1 MELMALSDIA
11 RRTGIPAP
19 TARRYAA
26 LFKDYFSGRRLG
38 RMTRYPEDAVPI
50 FLRVSELYGQ
60 GRITAEI
67 EEMLRR
73 EFPRTIEVG
82 PATEHMALPAVPP
95 ELSAM
100 LPGNLTEVLTEALS
114 DALSEALASSLS
126 SFGETLDALADQK
139 SSLDTHQS
147 DIAKLKDGFVLLAR
161 NLKRLARRDQ
171 ADTVA
176 QIVRIQ
182 ERMRNM
188 EPKLAVMEEITLTLT
203 SDNAD
208 MKARLSAQEVELQRL
223 REDRQR
229 LETIL
234 KRLNG
239 LPA

>member
-26 LFKDYFSGRRLG
+26 LFKDFFSGRRLG
-38 RMTRYPEDAVPI
+38 RMTRYPEEAVPV

-82 PATEHMALPAVPP
+82 PASEQMALPAVPP
-95 ELSAM
+95 ELSSM
-100 LPGNLTEVLTEALS
+100 LPANLTEVLTEALS
-114 DALSEALASSLS
+114 DALSEALASSLNQ
-126 SFGETLDALADQK
+126 FGETLDCLAEQK
-139 SSLDTHQS
+139 TSLEAHQT

-161 NLKRLARRDQ
+161 NIKRLAQRDQ
-171 ADTVA
+171 ADTVSQLA
-176 QIVRIQ
+176 RIH
-182 ERMRNM
+182 ERMRLM
-188 EPKLAVMEEITLTLT
+188 EPKLAVMEEISLTLT

-208 MKARLSAQEVELQRL
+208 LKARLSAQEVELQRL

-229 LETIL
+229 LEDIL
-234 KRLNG
+234 KRMNG
-239 LPA
+239 LPT

>member
-1 MELMALSDIA
+1 MALSDIA

-26 LFKDYFSGRRLG
+26 LFKDFFQGRRLG
-38 RMTRYPEDAVPI
+38 RMTRYPEGALPV

-67 EEMLRR
+67 EDILRR

-82 PATEHMALPAVPP
+82 PASEQMALPAVPP
-95 ELSAM
+95 EVSAM
-100 LPGNLTEVLTEALS
+100 LPANLTEVLSEALS
-114 DALSEALASSLS
+114 DALSDALASSLN

-139 SSLDTHQS
+139 SSLETHQS

-176 QIVRIQ
+176 QIARIQ

-208 MKARLSAQEVELQRL
+208 MKASLSAQEVELQRL

>member
-26 LFKDYFSGRRLG
+26 LFKDFLSGRRLG
-38 RMTRYPEDAVPI
+38 RMTRYPEDAVPV
-50 FLRVSELYGQ
+50 FLRISELYGQ

-67 EEMLRR
+67 EDMLRR

-82 PATEHMALPAVPP
+82 PATEPYALPSISQ
-95 ELSAM
+95 ELST
-100 LPGNLTEVLTEALS
+100 LPGNLTEILTDALS
-114 DALSEALASSLS
+114 DALSEALATSLS
-126 SFGETLDALADQK
+126 SFGETLETLANQK
-139 SSLDTHQS
+139 QSLDGQQS
-147 DIAKLKDGFVLLAR
+147 DITKLKNGFVLLAR
-161 NLKRLARRDQ
+161 NIKRLATRDQ
-171 ADTVA
+171 ADIVT
-176 QIVRIQ
+176 QISRILD
-182 ERMRNM
+182 RLRLM

-229 LETIL
+229 LEAIL
-234 KRLNG
+234 KNASG
-239 LPA
+239 LPT

>member
-1 MELMALSDIA
+1 MALSDIA

-26 LFKDYFSGRRLG
+26 LFKDFFSGRRLG
-38 RMTRYPEDAVPI
+38 RMTRYPEAAVAV
-50 FLRVSELYGQ
+50 FLRISELYGQ

-67 EEMLRR
+67 EEILRR

-82 PATEHMALPAVPP
+82 PASEQMALPAVPP
-95 ELSAM
+95 ELSSM
-100 LPGNLTEVLTEALS
+100 LPGNLTEVLT
-114 DALSEALASSLS
+114 DALSEALSASLNR
-126 SFGETLDALADQK
+126 FGETLDAVAEQK
-139 SSLDTHQS
+139 TSLDTHQT
-147 DIAKLKDGFVLLAR
+147 DIAKLKNGFVLLAR

-176 QIVRIQ
+176 QMTRLQ
-182 ERMRNM
+182 ERMRLI

-208 MKARLSAQEVELQRL
+208 LKARLSAQEVELQRL
-223 REDRQR
+223 RDDRQR
-229 LETIL
+229 LEEIL

>member
-11 RRTGIPAP
+11 RSTGIPAP

-26 LFKDYFSGRRLG
+26 LFKDYFQGRRLG
-38 RMTRYPEDAVPI
+38 RMTRYPEEALPV

-67 EEMLRR
+67 EDILRR

-82 PATEHMALPAVPP
+82 PASEQMALPPVPP
-95 ELSAM
+95 EVSAM
-100 LPGNLTEVLTEALS
+100 LPANLTEVLSEALS
-114 DALSEALASSLS
+114 DALSEALSASLDR
-126 SFGETLDALADQK
+126 FGETLETLADQK
-139 SSLDTHQS
+139 SSLDLQQS
-147 DIAKLKDGFVLLAR
+147 DITKLKNGFVLLAR

-171 ADTVA
+171 ADTVSA
-176 QIVRIQ
+176 IARIQ
-182 ERMRNM
+182 DRMRNM

-208 MKARLSAQEVELQRL
+208 LKARLAAQEVELQRL

-229 LETIL
+229 LENIL
-234 KRLNG
+234 KNISG
-239 LPA
+239 LPG

>member
-26 LFKDYFSGRRLG
+26 LFKDFFSGRRLG
-38 RMTRYPEDAVPI
+38 RMTRYPEDAVPV

-67 EEMLRR
+67 EEILRR

-82 PATEHMALPAVPP
+82 PAGEHMALPAVPP
-95 ELSAM
+95 ELSS
-100 LPGNLTEVLTEALS
+100 LPGNLTDILTDALS
-114 DALSEALASSLS
+114 DALSEALSSSLNR
-126 SFGETLDALADQK
+126 FGETLDALADQK
-139 SSLDTHQS
+139 SHLDVQQS
-147 DIAKLKDGFVLLAR
+147 DISKLKNGFVLLAR

-171 ADTVA
+171 SDTMT
-176 QIVRIQ
+176 QIIRIQ

-208 MKARLSAQEVELQRL
+208 LKARLSAQEVELQRL

-229 LETIL
+229 LEDIL

-239 LPA
+239 LPV

>member
-1 MELMALSDIA
+1 MALSDIA

-26 LFKDYFSGRRLG
+26 LFKDFFQGRRLG
-38 RMTRYPEDAVPI
+38 RMTRYPEEALPV

-67 EEMLRR
+67 EEILRR
-73 EFPRTIEVG
+73 EFSRTIEVG
-82 PATEHMALPAVPP
+82 PASEQMALPAVPS
-95 ELSAM
+95 ELAAM

-114 DALSEALASSLS
+114 DALSEALNSSLNR
-126 SFGETLDALADQK
+126 FGETLEALADQK
-139 SSLDTHQS
+139 SSLEGQQS
-147 DIAKLKDGFVLLAR
+147 DITKLKNGFVLLAR
-161 NLKRLARRDQ
+161 NLKSLAKRDQ

-176 QIVRIQ
+176 QIARIQ
-182 ERMRNM
+182 ERMRHM

-208 MKARLSAQEVELQRL
+208 LKARLSAQEVELQRL

>member
-1 MELMALSDIA
+1 MELIALSDIA

-38 RMTRYPEDAVPI
+38 RMTRYPEDAVQI

-67 EEMLRR
+67 EEILRR

-82 PATEHMALPAVPP
+82 PASEHMALPAALP
-95 ELSAM
+95 ELSSM
-100 LPGNLTEVLTEALS
+100 LPGNLTEILSDALS
-114 DALSEALASSLS
+114 DALSEALSSSLNR
-126 SFGETLDALADQK
+126 FGETLDTLADQK
-139 SSLDTHQS
+139 SSLDVQQS
-147 DIAKLKDGFVLLAR
+147 DISKLKDGFVLLAR

-176 QIVRIQ
+176 QIQRIQ
-182 ERMRNM
+182 ERMRHM

-208 MKARLSAQEVELQRL
+208 LKARLSAQEVELQRL

-234 KRLNG
+234 KHLNG
-239 LPA
+239 LPT

>member
-1 MELMALSDIA
+1 MALSDIA

-26 LFKDYFSGRRLG
+26 LFKDFFSGRRLG
-38 RMTRYPEDAVPI
+38 RMTRYPEEAVPV

-67 EEMLRR
+67 EEILRR
-73 EFPRTIEVG
+73 EFQRTIEVG
-82 PATEHMALPAVPP
+82 PASEQFALPAVPP
-95 ELSAM
+95 DLSSL
-100 LPGNLTEVLTEALS
+100 LPGNLTEVLTAALS
-114 DALSEALASSLS
+114 DALSEALSSSLDR
-126 SFGETLDALADQK
+126 FGETLDTLANQK
-139 SSLDTHQS
+139 SSLDVQQS
-147 DIAKLKDGFVLLAR
+147 DITKLKNGFVLLAR
-161 NLKRLARRDQ
+161 NIKRLAHRDQ

-176 QIVRIQ
+176 QIARIQ
-182 ERMRNM
+182 GRMRHM

-208 MKARLSAQEVELQRL
+208 LKARLSAQEVELQRL

>member
-1 MELMALSDIA
+1 MALSDIA

-82 PATEHMALPAVPP
+82 PVTEHMALPAVPP

-114 DALSEALASSLS
+114 DALSDALASSLN

-176 QIVRIQ
+176 QIARIQ